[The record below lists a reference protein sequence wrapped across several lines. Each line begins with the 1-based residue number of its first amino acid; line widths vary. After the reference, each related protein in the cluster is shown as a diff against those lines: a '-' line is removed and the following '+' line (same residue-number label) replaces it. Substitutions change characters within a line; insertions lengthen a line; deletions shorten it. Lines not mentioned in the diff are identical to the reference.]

1 MRIIVSIDL
10 FQRNDHSWV
19 ILTLHGALGHPAVT
33 SCSVCRG
40 PEQKVTGSPHHLE
53 NNVASLRQIFRIA
66 AVFTLFACAVTAQ
79 TPSGETSA
87 ARMDLDLLEVT
98 VPQLERFYREH
109 RYTITQVV
117 SWYIDRIKRYGDVYG
132 AIEDLDTKGA
142 LETAAREDAAMKSDA
157 DLRGLLWGV
166 PIVIKE
172 NTSVKGLVTTD
183 GWKGYVIPGHE
194 LVAQK
199 DATIVAK
206 LRAAGAVILGK
217 TNMPDFAASDTNR
230 STSFGRTGNA
240 YDVRFSP
247 GGSSGGTVTAVT
259 ANMAVLGNGTDT
271 GNSIRMPA
279 ATSAVVGVFPTRG
292 LVSIA
297 GIAPLDWLLDNT
309 GPIARD
315 VTDTAIALSVI
326 AGEDPLDPATHG
338 STGQAQPGP
347 YTQYLKRDALRGK
360 RFGVPAFILAGA
372 GIPFQGIPAAETPE
386 QAGADRKSA
395 ELPLRPETRA
405 VFMKAVEALRAAG
418 ATVVFDDSIL
428 PDSFAETAS
437 RIGTLPYIRE
447 GTEKFLAEFGPAQ
460 YHSPEEYERAVGSP
474 LPATIIGGDKPSTLS
489 VDQRPVVKQ
498 QRFENNPQAEADVL
512 GPKRRALQMYEETL
526 DRLHL
531 DGYVYPA
538 IQMPPPD
545 ETMPQ
550 DGVLSTGP
558 HSDTGWVNMLGVPAV
573 VVPAGF
579 YASGLPFGLEIS
591 ARRWHDG
598 DLLGWAYAFE
608 QATHLRKPPLLVDKG
623 LLSIHP

>member
-1 MRIIVSIDL
+1 MLKAI
-10 FQRNDHSWV
+10 
-19 ILTLHGALGHPAVT
+19 PAFMLL
-33 SCSVCRG
+33 S
-40 PEQKVTGSPHHLE
+40 
-53 NNVASLRQIFRIA
+53 
-66 AVFTLFACAVTAQ
+66 AVLSAHAQ
-79 TPSGETSA
+79 TAPSHDNSRATASA
-87 ARMDLDLLEVT
+87 TDNDLLEVT
-98 VPQLERFYREH
+98 VPQLQQFYRER
-109 RYTITQVV
+109 RYTVTQVV
-117 SWYIDRIKRYGDVYG
+117 NWYIARIRRYNGVYG
-132 AIEDLDTKGA
+132 AIENLDVKSA
-142 LETAAREDAAMKSDA
+142 LETAARLDAEAKASSDA
-157 DLRGLLWGV
+157 IGRVPFWGV

-183 GWKGYVIPGHE
+183 GWKGYVLPGHE
-194 LVAQK
+194 LVAPK
-199 DATIVAK
+199 DATIVAR

-217 TNMPDFAASDTNR
+217 SNMPDFAASDTNR
-230 STSFGRTGNA
+230 STSYGRTGNA

-259 ANMAVLGNGTDT
+259 ANMAMLGNGTDT

-309 GPIARD
+309 GPIARN
-315 VTDTAIALSVI
+315 VTDAAIALTVM
-326 AGEDPLDPATHG
+326 AGRDPLDPATLA
-338 STGQAQPGP
+338 SATQAQPGP
-347 YTQYLKRDALRGK
+347 YTQYLKPDALKGK

-372 GIPFQGIPAAETPE
+372 GIPFQGIPAGESAD
-386 QAGADRKSA
+386 QAAADRKSA
-395 ELPLRPETRA
+395 ELPLQPETRA
-405 VFMKAVEALRAAG
+405 AFMKAVEALRAAG
-418 ATVVFDDSIL
+418 ASVVFDDSIL
-428 PDSFAETAS
+428 PDSFADTAS

-447 GTEKFLAEFGPAQ
+447 GTEKFLAGFGPAQ

-474 LPATIIGGDKPSTLS
+474 LPPTIIGGDKPGTLS
-489 VDQRPVVKQ
+489 VDPRPVVKQ

-512 GPKRRALQMYEETL
+512 APRRRALAMYDETL

-550 DGVLSTGP
+550 DGRVSEGP
-558 HSDTGWVNMLGVPAV
+558 HSDTSWVNMLGVPAV

-579 YASGLPFGLEIS
+579 YESGLPFGLEIS

-608 QATHLRKPPLLVDKG
+608 QSTHLRKPPVLVDKG
-623 LLSIHP
+623 LLPINPLHEKR